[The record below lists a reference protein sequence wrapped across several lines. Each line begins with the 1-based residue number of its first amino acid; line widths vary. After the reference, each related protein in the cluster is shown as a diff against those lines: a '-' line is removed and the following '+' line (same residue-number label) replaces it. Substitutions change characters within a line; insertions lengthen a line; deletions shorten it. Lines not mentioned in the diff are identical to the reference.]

1 MRLLTVIAMSVV
13 SLFNGEA
20 GVVVMKK
27 QASGQL
33 GSFVQ

>member
-1 MRLLTVIAMSVV
+1 MRLLTVITMSVV

-27 QASGQL
+27 QCGFFFRQV
-33 GSFVQ
+33 GS